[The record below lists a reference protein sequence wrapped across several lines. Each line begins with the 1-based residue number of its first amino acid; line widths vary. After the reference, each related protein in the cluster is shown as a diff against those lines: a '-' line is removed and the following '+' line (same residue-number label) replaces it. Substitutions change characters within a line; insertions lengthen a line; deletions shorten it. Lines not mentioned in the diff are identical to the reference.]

1 MLNPHC
7 LLCLVLSYVLKT
19 NCSKMTLQLRIWQWN
34 ALTLSN
40 WSTFKGINGL
50 PAIWIMNLA
59 LDCVTIKIIP
69 YSIILEFRICNS
81 FFSCKHLRCSF
92 TLNKRFGI
100 LFPKK
105 SEIAIR
111 FVLICWIIFQGHA
124 RHDALIPFN
133 DARVFPVLG
142 DSILQTAIVKKWN
155 GSL

>member
-34 ALTLSN
+34 ALTLPN
-40 WSTFKGINGL
+40 CSTFKGINGL

-59 LDCVTIKIIP
+59 LDCVTFKIIP

-92 TLNKRFGI
+92 TLNKRFGF
-100 LFPKK
+100 LSLKK
-105 SEIAIR
+105 SEIAIHFILLLDNSPR
-111 FVLICWIIFQGHA
+111 QGGIKCANRRTGFIDSGESHRQRRPQTCAVL
-124 RHDALIPFN
+124 
-133 DARVFPVLG
+133 
-142 DSILQTAIVKKWN
+142 
-155 GSL
+155 